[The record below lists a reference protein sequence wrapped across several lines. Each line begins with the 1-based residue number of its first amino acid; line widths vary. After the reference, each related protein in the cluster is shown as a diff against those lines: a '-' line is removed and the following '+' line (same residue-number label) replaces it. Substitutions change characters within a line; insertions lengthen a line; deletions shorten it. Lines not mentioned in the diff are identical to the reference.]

1 MFIKEKER
9 IYMKGENN
17 QVIAEITFPEIEP
30 GVYNIDR
37 TFVDD
42 SLRGQGMA
50 GKLVSEAVNQIR
62 SGGNTVKA
70 TCTYAI
76 KWLEKEGK

>member
-9 IYMKGENN
+9 IYMKGEDDR
-17 QVIAEITFPEIEP
+17 ILAEVTFPEIES
-30 GVYNIDR
+30 GVYDINR

-50 GKLVSEAVNQIR
+50 NKLVTEAVNQIR
-62 SGGNTVKA
+62 SGGNTVSA
-70 TCTYAI
+70 SCSYAI
-76 KWLEKEGK
+76 KWLEEEDK